1 MGTRVLMSI
10 SLCEMMGNT
19 KPLLMAPH
27 LFDKTHAIIIL
38 KLVLMWFCLG
48 LFTDMSQV
56 LMMSDRHGVQRTWK
70 VLGSPDCGHP
80 YFTGYVRFHYL
91 KGGKK
96 HSCSELERDLCG
108 SI

>member
-19 KPLLMAPH
+19 KPLLMAPY
-27 LFDKTHAIIIL
+27 LFDKTNAIIIL

-56 LMMSDRHGVQRTWK
+56 LMMSDIGMI
-70 VLGSPDCGHP
+70 
-80 YFTGYVRFHYL
+80 F
-91 KGGKK
+91 KK
-96 HSCSELERDLCG
+96 HGRVWVPLIVDILISQDT
-108 SI
+108 